1 MPVVRLFI
9 TNLSYEAEPQD
20 LRELFQTIG
29 KPTIINIMKDRNT
42 GNPRGIAFVT
52 LDTLDKPTD
61 CWRSTVQGEMIKG
74 RPIHIDFA
82 IPKNKPPQ
90 GDISNKG

>member
-9 TNLSYEAEPQD
+9 TNLSYEAESQD

-52 LDTLDKPTD
+52 LDTLDQPAD
-61 CWRSTVQGEMIKG
+61 CWRSTVQGEIIRG

-82 IPKNKPPQ
+82 IPKSKPPQ
-90 GDISNKG
+90 GDVSRT